1 MIEERKV
8 NKSDVD
14 QIIEKHLD
22 GLCDPRFNRIKNRD
36 VDLCLD
42 LFGSIQQN
50 LYQMITNVEIERIQD
65 RERRLRNSRRKSS
78 KKYYQKNKETWG
90 KYSSTYYQDN
100 KEKLD
105 DYYRD
110 YHSHKVLKRKD
121 RNYVPVLETV

>member
-1 MIEERKV
+1 
-8 NKSDVD
+8 
-14 QIIEKHLD
+14 
-22 GLCDPRFNRIKNRD
+22 
-36 VDLCLD
+36 
-42 LFGSIQQN
+42 
-50 LYQMITNVEIERIQD
+50 MITNVEIERIQD

-78 KKYYQKNKETWG
+78 KKYYQKNKEKWA
-90 KYSSTYYQDN
+90 KYSSKYYQNN